1 MKQMIINLP
10 EIKLVG
16 ISERT
21 NNINEGQPSTAKI
34 GPTVQE
40 YMQGN
45 IPAKIQN
52 RVRPGVN
59 FCAYTSYEPEKII
72 DTKKY
77 DYNGD
82 YTYFVGEVVSSFDN
96 LASDLKTLVI
106 PAQKYI
112 KLTTPKG
119 AIPGIVIDAWTAIW
133 EMTSARVGEERSFIA
148 DFEVYDEDA
157 SDLQNAIVNIYIGIK

>member
-1 MKQMIINLP
+1 MIINFP

-34 GPTVQE
+34 GPTVQK

-52 RVRPGVN
+52 RVRPGIN
-59 FCAYTSYEPEKII
+59 FCVYTSYELDKII
-72 DTKKY
+72 APERY
-77 DYNGD
+77 DYSGD
-82 YTYFVGEVVSSFDN
+82 YTYFMGEMVDSFEGV
-96 LASDLKTLVI
+96 LSDLKTLTI

-112 KLTTPKG
+112 KFTTSRG
-119 AIPGIVIDAWTAIW
+119 AMPSIVIDAWAAIW
-133 EMTSARVGEERSFIA
+133 EMTSQETGEERSFIA